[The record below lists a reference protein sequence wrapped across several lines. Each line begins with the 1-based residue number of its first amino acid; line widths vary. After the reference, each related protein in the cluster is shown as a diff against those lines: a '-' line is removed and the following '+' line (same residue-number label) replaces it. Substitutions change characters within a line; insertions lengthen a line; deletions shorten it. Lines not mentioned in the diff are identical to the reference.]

1 MEKSAFTREFIRK
14 VAKECGVELPK
25 EMEDAL
31 VQCHLDARDVYA
43 EKQVRLYE
51 EKHQKEAP
59 VNVKDTPEYKE
70 LETDFKNYKAD
81 QEALHLKARKI
92 ADYGEK
98 VLKPAGV
105 PPERWDAIIRLTDID
120 AMEYGDTG
128 LADIDH
134 LIESVKTEWAD
145 YIPTVTNVGAET
157 ANPPANSATRTFTRD
172 EIRKMTPSEI
182 NENFSAIKAS
192 LKGEN

>member
-1 MEKSAFTREFIRK
+1 MALTRRMLRAMGIEDEKIEQIIEAHGET
-14 VAKECGVELPK
+14 V
-25 EMEDAL
+25 DAL
-31 VQCHLDARDVYA
+31 KEQRDQYKADA
-43 EKQVRLYE
+43 EKLPEIQKKLE
-51 EKHQKEAP
+51 E
-59 VNVKDTPEYKE
+59 V
-70 LETDFKNYKAD
+70 ETDGFKQKYETILAEYNQYKAD

-120 AMEYGDTG
+120 AMEYGDAG
-128 LADIDH
+128 LTDVDH

-157 ANPPANSATRTFTRD
+157 ANPPANSAARTFTRD
-172 EIRKMTPSEI
+172 EIRKMTPREI
-182 NENFSAIKAS
+182 NENFNAIKAS